1 MYVVFH
7 LQLRIKPQMA
17 EASEGED
24 MNFLRAELIK

>member
-7 LQLRIKPQMA
+7 LQLRIKPLMA
-17 EASEGED
+17 EASED